1 MSGAEKALLNA
12 ATVSEPGVV
21 CVENPVENPFEMAQ
35 YGPFLVDK
43 FPAGLS
49 HLPIGEAGS
58 TPQRTPR
65 LFRKLFHTRSPL
77 QVG

>member
-1 MSGAEKALLNA
+1 
-12 ATVSEPGVV
+12 
-21 CVENPVENPFEMAQ
+21 MAQ

-65 LFRKLFHTRSPL
+65 LFRKLFHTRSPF